1 MSPSYSVTS
10 SAMSSALNPA
20 SGRPSAIVSP
30 SASVANVAV
39 PRALSF
45 PSRPRTTASTT
56 ANRRPTRTTVPW
68 QSTVSPIAIGR
79 WNSSC
84 IETVGNS
91 TNSVSSD
98 ANAVPH
104 TSSTIRPSYPPCT
117 CPTGFATSGVG
128 VHSIRLRPSKAS
140 TMRQPSNAA
149 RFPAICSAGGAPG
162 SLSARAIRSI
172 GGARY
177 SQPTIVPGEGSPA
190 VTTTGTT
197 VTRTVWIVFI
207 GLMIGNA
214 LSSLDTTVVATALP
228 TIVGDL
234 HGLRDLSWLA
244 TSYLLTA
251 MVSTPL
257 YGKLGDLYG
266 RKRIF
271 LVALVLFMAGS
282 ILCGAAQSMNQLI
295 LFRAMQGLGAG
306 GLMSLPFAILGDL
319 VPTKMLARFIGYS
332 SLVFLVA
339 SVGGPILG
347 GVFAEHLSWRLVFY
361 INVPLGLLSLYLL
374 SRYLHVDQRRTEHK
388 IDYAGA
394 LLLVAGITS
403 FVLMTSWGGT
413 RHAWGSPTIVAL
425 GIATVLFG
433 VGFVVRERRASEPV
447 IP

>member
-1 MSPSYSVTS
+1 M
-10 SAMSSALNPA
+10 
-20 SGRPSAIVSP
+20 
-30 SASVANVAV
+30 
-39 PRALSF
+39 
-45 PSRPRTTASTT
+45 
-56 ANRRPTRTTVPW
+56 
-68 QSTVSPIAIGR
+68 
-79 WNSSC
+79 
-84 IETVGNS
+84 
-91 TNSVSSD
+91 
-98 ANAVPH
+98 
-104 TSSTIRPSYPPCT
+104 
-117 CPTGFATSGVG
+117 
-128 VHSIRLRPSKAS
+128 
-140 TMRQPSNAA
+140 
-149 RFPAICSAGGAPG
+149 
-162 SLSARAIRSI
+162 RSI

-177 SQPTIVPGEGSPA
+177 SQPTIALGEGSPA

-271 LVALVLFMAGS
+271 LLALVLFLV
-282 ILCGAAQSMNQLI
+282 I
-295 LFRAMQGLGAG
+295 QGLGAG

-319 VPTKMLARFIGYS
+319 VPTRLLAKFIGYS

-361 INVPLGLLSLYLL
+361 INVPLGPASLYIL

-388 IDYAGA
+388 IDYSGA
-394 LLLVAGITS
+394 VLLVAAITC
-403 FVLMTSWGGT
+403 FVFMASWGGT
-413 RHAWGSPTIVAL
+413 RHAWDSPTIIGL
-425 GIATVLFG
+425 GIAAVLFA
-433 VGFVVRERRASEPV
+433 VAFVMRERRAAEP
-447 IP
+447 